1 MSFDSEMREIYGNDW
16 PEYQENTVKR
26 RQRLGGAI
34 NDLPFVVTFGNKK
47 HPVYSMWDHM
57 LERSLSN
64 VWKQK
69 YPTYKDTYCCENWLI
84 ASNFAKFT
92 KGTSLHGLE
101 LDKDILVEN
110 NKIYSPNTCLLVPQN
125 INKFIINTNK
135 TSTYMLGVTYESD
148 RNKFRARINNP
159 FTSKR
164 EDLGRFD
171 SELMAHIAWCE
182 KKAEFTEQYIQQG
195 HHYLNRI
202 LSKLQSCISN
212 AIEVTNL

>member
-1 MSFDSEMREIYGNDW
+1 MSFDSEMREIYGDDW
-16 PEYQENTVKR
+16 PEYRENTAKR
-26 RQRLGGAI
+26 RQRFGAT
-34 NDLPFVVTFGNKK
+34 NDLPFIVTLGNRK

-64 VWKQK
+64 TWKQK
-69 YPTYKDTYCCENWLI
+69 YPTYKDTHCCESWLI

-92 KGTSLHGLE
+92 KGISLHGLE

-110 NKIYSPNTCLLVPQN
+110 NKIYSPDTCLLVPQN

-135 TSTYMLGVTYESD
+135 TGTYMLGVTYESD

-159 FTSKR
+159 FTGRR
-164 EDLGRFD
+164 EYLGRFD
-171 SELMAHIAWCE
+171 TELLAHIAWCK
-182 KKAEFTEQYIQQG
+182 KKAEFTEQYVQQG

-202 LSKLQSCISN
+202 LSKLQSSISKSM
-212 AIEVTNL
+212 EVTNL